1 MRCAKV
7 LDVIKTKANLL
18 RPAHSLEVF
27 HDPVQKRNP
36 NVRFKGTSG
45 SNLDSKGAGR
55 KIGSIT
61 APKQRVGLNNIQCE

>member
-18 RPAHSLEVF
+18 RPAHSLE
-27 HDPVQKRNP
+27 DPVQKRNP